1 MDLLRQ
7 ITEKPWL
14 PQSAVERLHAERAI
28 AAPAAKIGLRF
39 FLAVVSVLF
48 LLLVIAYAERMR
60 FEAWR
65 PGPQPVLLWL
75 NTVLLV
81 LGSVGLQWARVAA
94 NRQQI
99 DGVRK
104 GLMIGGFFTVAF
116 LAGQIAAWRQL
127 SGIPFFNMASPAIA
141 FFYLITALHG
151 VHIMGGLVAWGR
163 ATARAWQASAVVRPL
178 QGSVDLCAIYWHFLL
193 LVWLVLFGLLFSGNG
208 NIDLLLALCGFR

>member
-14 PQSAVERLHAERAI
+14 PQDAVERLHAERAI

-48 LLLVIAYAERMR
+48 LLLIIAYAERMR

-75 NTVLLV
+75 NTVLLI

-94 NRQQI
+94 NRRRI

-104 GLMIGGFFTVAF
+104 GLMVGGFFTLAF

-127 SGIPFFNMASPAIA
+127 GGIPFFDMASPAIA

-151 VHIMGGLVAWGR
+151 VHIVGGLVAWGR
-163 ATARAWQASAVVRPL
+163 ATARAWQTSVVARPL

-193 LVWLVLFGLLFSGNG
+193 LVWLILFGLLFSGNG